1 MVAVAHSHVATD
13 RGWTPAYRGKRR
25 RGLRNGPW
33 LASPAP
39 TQQRPASLDL
49 GRLQAL
55 CIGRQCRPRPAL
67 REPNAAT
74 AHARAPSIC
83 AGRDGMRRQSIIDE
97 TTTDTHET
105 YLFNTYGNQVI
116 YLFIFICKLAQARGQ
131 DELTDRRQTMR
142 TMLFSCPSS
151 RAPLGT
157 LTQARTC
164 RVLELRLL
172 QISRAIDR
180 RSAVVADV
188 VDVAA
193 DETLYLFIYI
203 YLFFRR
209 RPGFAS
215 CAKNEKKCNICPP
228 APA

>member
-1 MVAVAHSHVATD
+1 MPIVAGPMENEMGHVTHAGGNIYLTPQRPPAADTAGSAVVAVAHSHVATD

-83 AGRDGMRRQSIIDE
+83 AGRDGMRRHSIIDE

-116 YLFIFICKLAQARGQ
+116 YLFIY
-131 DELTDRRQTMR
+131 
-142 TMLFSCPSS
+142 
-151 RAPLGT
+151 
-157 LTQARTC
+157 
-164 RVLELRLL
+164 
-172 QISRAIDR
+172 
-180 RSAVVADV
+180 
-188 VDVAA
+188 
-193 DETLYLFIYI
+193 LYLQT
-203 YLFFRR
+203 RTSTWPR
-209 RPGFAS
+209 
-215 CAKNEKKCNICPP
+215 
-228 APA
+228 